1 MCETFFLL
9 TLAASEPYRVTSSLP
24 KIQRSQSLYEQTYY
38 ALRANILS
46 GELEAGERMVETR
59 LAQKFQVSRTP
70 IREAMRQLQRE
81 SLLVADTNGGL
92 RVATVSASDAS
103 QLYDCRLA
111 LEQLAIRETCD
122 RIKSK
127 TLEQIEACVIQ
138 AEELG
143 EEGRYDLMLELDY
156 RFHKLITQTSENRW
170 LVSLLD
176 RVFDQMMLL
185 RVQTTRHNPRVLE
198 IRHEHRTIFEAIAQR
213 DADKAVQVMSDHLQA
228 SKVRTVRELQN
239 LFGSG
244 E

>member
-1 MCETFFLL
+1 
-9 TLAASEPYRVTSSLP
+9 VTSSLP
-24 KIQRSQSLYEQTYY
+24 KIQRSQSLYEQAYH

-59 LAQKFQVSRTP
+59 LAQKLQVSRTP

-92 RVATVSASDAS
+92 RVATVSASDAG

-122 RIKSK
+122 RINSK
-127 TLEQIEACVIQ
+127 TLEQIEACVIE

-156 RFHKLITQTSENRW
+156 RFHKLITQASENRW
-170 LVSLLD
+170 IVSLLD

-213 DADKAVQVMSDHLQA
+213 DADKAVQVMVEHLQA

-239 LFGSG
+239 ILGSR

>member
-1 MCETFFLL
+1 M
-9 TLAASEPYRVTSSLP
+9 TSSLP
-24 KIQRSQSLYEQTYY
+24 KIQRSQSLYEQTYH

-59 LAQKFQVSRTP
+59 LAQKLQVSRTP

-122 RIKSK
+122 RIKSD
-127 TLEQIEACVIQ
+127 TLKQIEVCVIQ

-156 RFHKLITQTSENRW
+156 RFHRLITQASENRW

-185 RVQTTRHNPRVLE
+185 RVQTTQHNPRVLE
-198 IRHEHRTIFEAIAQR
+198 IRQEHRTIFEAIAQR
-213 DADKAVQVMSDHLQA
+213 DADIAVQVMVEHLQA
-228 SKVRTVRELQN
+228 SKVRTVRELEN
-239 LFGSG
+239 ILGSG

>member
-1 MCETFFLL
+1 M
-9 TLAASEPYRVTSSLP
+9 SLSLQT
-24 KIQRSQSLYEQTYY
+24 IQRHQSLYEQAYH

-46 GELEAGERMVETR
+46 GELAAGERMVETR
-59 LAQKFQVSRTP
+59 LAKKLQVSRTP

-122 RIKSK
+122 RINPK
-127 TLEQIEACVIQ
+127 TLKKIEACVLQ
-138 AEELG
+138 AEELQ
-143 EEGRYDLMLELDY
+143 EDGRYELMLQLDY
-156 RFHKLITQTSENRW
+156 RFHKLIAQASDNRW

-198 IRHEHRTIFEAIAQR
+198 IRQEHRIIFEAIAQR
-213 DADKAVQVMSDHLQA
+213 DGDKAVQVMVEHLQA
-228 SKVRTVRELQN
+228 SKIRTIRELQN